1 MERRPSRI
9 EQTITTLSAAGIRF
23 VVVGGVAI
31 VLHGHLR
38 ATVDLDLV
46 LDLEPANV
54 LAALRALEQSGLKP
68 LIPVDAALFAD
79 PTMREAWMRERNM
92 IVFSL
97 RDPDDFRSTVDL
109 FLRDPLPF
117 DELFGAAVVV
127 SLGETTCRIASRSHL
142 IAMKHQAGRP
152 QDLADIE
159 ALLELGG
166 DA

>member
-9 EQTITTLSAAGIRF
+9 EQTITALSSAGIRF
-23 VVVGGVAI
+23 VVVGGVAV

-54 LAALRALEQSGLKP
+54 LAAITALEQTGLVP
-68 LIPVDAALFAD
+68 LIPVAAEQFAD
-79 PTMREAWMRERNM
+79 PATREAWMRERNM

-109 FLRDPLPF
+109 FLRDPIPF
-117 DELFGAAVVV
+117 DELFDAATCV
-127 SLGETTCRIASRSHL
+127 SLGDTTCRIASRSHL
-142 IAMKHQAGRP
+142 IAMKREAGRS

-159 ALLELGG
+159 ALLELGDG
-166 DA
+166 